1 MQRATLPVL
10 AFLALVGAGCA
21 SDSEDDSIAR
31 GLAFVTENCA
41 ACHAV
46 GPEGESPVAAAPPFR
61 TLQSRYPIEA
71 LAEAFAEGIV
81 TGHADMPEFVLDP
94 DEIDDVLAY
103 LRSLPAEPIEGE

>member
-1 MQRATLPVL
+1 MQRTTLVSAL
-10 AFLALVGAGCA
+10 AFVALAGAGCA
-21 SDSEDDSIAR
+21 GDSGDDSITR
-31 GLAFVTENCA
+31 GLAFVTDNCA

-46 GPEGESPVAAAPPFR
+46 GPEGESPVDGAPPFR
-61 TLQSRYPIEA
+61 SLQSRYPIEA

-103 LRSLPAEPIEGE
+103 LRSLPAEPEGE